1 MTAYVETQRQ
11 SVVDYYEA
19 GLQPIPLHP
28 KSKRPKGLEWQKQ
41 GRSSTVEGQK
51 GLFMPND
58 NVGLMCGDEVWGWV
72 HICADIDKYDE
83 ELIDK
88 LESVGFWIVRSG
100 RADGGGRHF
109 HFTTPKKIKSRDI
122 YYRGKHVGELKANGQ
137 VVAPPSI
144 HDVSGL
150 PYESIKGDPNE
161 LPLLSPEKIDE
172 FFPAKEERPF
182 EKASYEPLSEPEKLE
197 NAVNR
202 VFDYASRK
210 IAEAEYGQR
219 HNVICKYAYWIG
231 GFVGGGDIKQSV
243 AERNLRIWTL
253 SLFEKE
259 EEAQKEFKTIRDAL
273 SAGSRKPI
281 RISESKD
288 SLPEM
293 SDEEWHKFAVSLG
306 LESPNIEVEE
316 EEFKSDR
323 DEIPESIVRCPGPVG
338 QLAEYM
344 TQTAIRPQPYLAVGA
359 SLALF
364 GALLGKRVR
373 TTQDA
378 RTNLMIVGVSGTAS
392 GKEHARLVV
401 RKMLFKAGLDH
412 HNPGDEVTGST
423 AIERVMQSANV
434 ADSRCLFLFDEWG
447 DMCHSILAKNSP
459 THQNAVMRTIMKFY
473 SQANGIYYPKEF
485 SREEDTID
493 PIEQPTLC
501 VYGTTTAEAYFGSMK
516 STQIL
521 NGFLNRFVHLITP
534 EERPQEQLGTII
546 DPPEELVGH
555 LKRVAELPH
564 NCSTGIGGQYNPDL
578 IEPRVLPFAPDG
590 RMVIREFSAYCD
602 EQVDSGSQ
610 FAPLWGRASQMS
622 QQVALILAG
631 VNESM
636 DITAQHALYGVDF
649 IELAMKR
656 TINAVQDQLA
666 DNDWEHNTKKVLRI
680 INEFKTKG
688 VDKSALTRK
697 TQFLK
702 QHERDDILKTLEQSK
717 QIIMKEMKMTKKAFF
732 TQLFYGAKYA

>member
-1 MTAYVETQRQ
+1 MTSYAETQRL
-11 SVVDYYEA
+11 SVVDYYNA
-19 GLQPIPLHP
+19 GLHPIQLHP
-28 KSKRPKGLEWQKQ
+28 KSKRPKGLEWQKKD
-41 GRSSTVEGQK
+41 RATTAEEQK
-51 GLFMPND
+51 NLFMPND
-58 NVGLMCGDEVWGWV
+58 NVGLICGDEIDGLY
-72 HICADIDKYDE
+72 HICADLDKYDKE
-83 ELIDK
+83 MHEMLGEID
-88 LESVGFWIVRSG
+88 FWIVRSG
-100 RADGGGRHF
+100 RADGSGKHYHF
-109 HFTTPKKIKSRDI
+109 MSDKKIKSRDI
-122 YYRGKHVGELKANGQ
+122 YFNGKHVGELKANGQ
-137 VVAPPSI
+137 VVSPPSV

-150 PYESIKGDPNE
+150 TYETIQGDPNGMPT
-161 LPLLSPEKIDE
+161 LNAKQIDI
-172 FFPAKEERPF
+172 FFPAKEERPY

-231 GFVGGGDIKQSV
+231 GFVGSGDIKQSV

-259 EEAQKEFKTIRDAL
+259 EEARKEFKTIRDAL

-293 SDEEWHKFAVSLG
+293 TDEEWSKFAVSLG
-306 LESPNIEVEE
+306 LESPNIEVE

-338 QLAEYM
+338 QLADYM
-344 TQTAIRPQPYLAVGA
+344 THSAIRPQPYLAVGA

-373 TTQDA
+373 TVQDA
-378 RTNLMIVGVSGTAS
+378 RTNLMVVGVSGTAS
-392 GKEHARLVV
+392 GKEHARLVI

-412 HNPGDEVTGST
+412 HNPGDEVTGAT

-501 VYGTTTAEAYFGSMK
+501 VYGTTTAEAYFGAMK

-546 DPPEELVGH
+546 DPPDELVGH

-564 NCSTGIGGQYNPDL
+564 NCSSGLGGQYNPDL
-578 IEPRVLPFAPDG
+578 IEPRTLPFSADG

-631 VNESM
+631 VSESM
-636 DITAQHALYGVDF
+636 DITGEHALYGVEF

-666 DNDWEHNTKKVLRI
+666 DNEQEHVTKRVSRIISEFKYEGVTKSVLTKK
-680 INEFKTKG
+680 TY
-688 VDKSALTRK
+688 
-697 TQFLK
+697 FLK
-702 QHERDDILKTLEQSK
+702 RKERDDIIVTLLESG
-717 QIIMKEMKMTKKAFF
+717 QIKCKEMKMSSKGFATNLYFDS
-732 TQLFYGAKYA
+732 KYA